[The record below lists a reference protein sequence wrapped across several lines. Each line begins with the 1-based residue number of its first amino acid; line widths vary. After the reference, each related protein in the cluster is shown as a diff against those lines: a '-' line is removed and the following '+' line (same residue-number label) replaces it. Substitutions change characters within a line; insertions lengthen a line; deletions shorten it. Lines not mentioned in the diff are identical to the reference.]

1 MWSYNNL
8 WVVEKWVGATS
19 ECRIGIFPTI
29 DTWSRKIAWW
39 SKLDLWLNWHG
50 RTFALV
56 GGGATI
62 DSTPSGNPT
71 VANDVSRWGKVSNLS
86 STC

>member
-1 MWSYNNL
+1 
-8 WVVEKWVGATS
+8 
-19 ECRIGIFPTI
+19 
-29 DTWSRKIAWW
+29 
-39 SKLDLWLNWHG
+39 LNWHG

-56 GGGATI
+56 VGGATI
-62 DSTPSGNPT
+62 DSTPSKNPI

>member
-8 WVVEKWVGATS
+8 WVAAKWVGATG
-19 ECRIGIFPTI
+19 ECRIEIFTTI

-39 SKLDLWLNWHG
+39 SKLDLWFNWHG

-56 GGGATI
+56 GGGATL
-62 DSTPSGNPT
+62 DSTPSENPT
-71 VANDVSRWGKVSNLS
+71 AANDVSRWGKVSNPS